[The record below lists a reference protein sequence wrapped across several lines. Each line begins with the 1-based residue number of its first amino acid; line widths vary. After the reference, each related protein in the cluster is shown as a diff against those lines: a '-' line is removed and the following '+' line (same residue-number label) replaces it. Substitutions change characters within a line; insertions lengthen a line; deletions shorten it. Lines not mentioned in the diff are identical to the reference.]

1 MKVKKTV
8 AVLVILVGFF
18 VAIASELEAA
28 PGWYNCTVDN
38 VGMAYETLY
47 INLKPTTTSPTLPV
61 AELWVVA
68 NASYQKQLMAIALT
82 AISNNQPVLVYIDPA
97 VSLPTLWIMY
107 LSK

>member
-1 MKVKKTV
+1 MKVKRAI
-8 AVLVILVGFF
+8 AVMVILVGLLG
-18 VAIASELEAA
+18 VLAPGASAA

-47 INLKPTTTSPTLPV
+47 LKLMPTTTSPTLPV

-82 AISNNQPVLVYIDPA
+82 AISNSQPVLVYIDPA